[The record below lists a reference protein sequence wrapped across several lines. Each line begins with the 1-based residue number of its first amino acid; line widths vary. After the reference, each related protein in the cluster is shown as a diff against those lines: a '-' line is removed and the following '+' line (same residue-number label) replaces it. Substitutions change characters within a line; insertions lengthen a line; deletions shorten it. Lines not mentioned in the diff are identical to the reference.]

1 MMMQVA
7 ATFVVLLTIPLF
19 IDGQYPLNGSQIIIN
34 NQDLSNGLLNANG

>member
-19 IDGQYPLNGSQIIIN
+19 IDGQYPLNGSQIIN